1 MTTLIEAMTLV
12 ELKRLE
18 KIEKVKLEQELS
30 SENKELKKYVD
41 FFTEYNLND
50 VRNYDKVDTSRFF
63 PLYLHSVNPNKWLIE
78 EVEIIVAKNKKLF
91 QESDSIIFRNLVD
104 LARDVIASGAA
115 DSLRELNNKKKKK
128 T

>member
-104 LARDVIASGAA
+104 LARDIIASGAA
-115 DSLRELNNKKKKK
+115 DSLRELNNTKY
-128 T
+128 

>member
-50 VRNYDKVDTSRFF
+50 VRNYDKVDISRFF

-115 DSLRELNNKKKKK
+115 DSLRELNNTKY
-128 T
+128 

>member
-18 KIEKVKLEQELS
+18 KIEKVKVEQELS

-104 LARDVIASGAA
+104 LARDVIESGAA
-115 DSLRELNNKKKKK
+115 DSLRELNNTKY
-128 T
+128 

>member
-1 MTTLIEAMTLV
+1 MTTLIETMTLV

-104 LARDVIASGAA
+104 LARDIIASGAA
-115 DSLRELNNKKKKK
+115 DSLRELNNTKY
-128 T
+128 

>member
-50 VRNYDKVDTSRFF
+50 VRNYDKVDISRFF

-115 DSLRELNNKKKKK
+115 DSLRELNNTKYWKS
-128 T
+128 

>member
-115 DSLRELNNKKKKK
+115 DSLRELNNTKY
-128 T
+128 